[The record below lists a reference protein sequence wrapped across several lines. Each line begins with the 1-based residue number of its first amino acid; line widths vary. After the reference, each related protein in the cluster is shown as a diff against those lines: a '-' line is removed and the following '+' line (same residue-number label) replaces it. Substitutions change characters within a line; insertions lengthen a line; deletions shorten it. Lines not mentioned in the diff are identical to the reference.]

1 MLNSAPPL
9 FDELKARFGD
19 KVLGAESQTGREVV
33 RIAPAALLEIVGWL
47 KADKGYDFLMELSG
61 ADYSGYPGHSGD
73 PLCVGYHLFSAKER
87 KRAWLKAYLPLEG
100 AKVASLS
107 GLYACANWYERE
119 CFDMYGVQFEG
130 HPELKRLLLYDE
142 FVGHPLR
149 KDYPILKMQPLI
161 PMRNA
166 VDYEAVRSEQR
177 RAQEGK

>member
-1 MLNSAPPL
+1 VVYVLFSYAHKNQITVKALVDRENAKLPSVTPL
-9 FDELKARFGD
+9 F
-19 KVLGAESQTGREVV
+19 
-33 RIAPAALLEIVGWL
+33 
-47 KADKGYDFLMELSG
+47 
-61 ADYSGYPGHSGD
+61 
-73 PLCVGYHLFSAKER
+73 
-87 KRAWLKAYLPLEG
+87 RA
-100 AKVASLS
+100 
-107 GLYACANWYERE
+107 ANWYERE